1 MSDQGE
7 LVADE
12 FVRDLTQIQDEAVG
26 YLDMHP
32 DGKRKCLD
40 HLGHTI
46 KTLKKIENDLLKAS
60 NDEISSAKMVQ
71 VLWTGARDVTFTKEL
86 FVSAFAHVWR
96 KESPKIDSVEMQDNY
111 ELDTQKQLTPIR
123 MCFIRFST
131 EEDAYSALGYERLQ
145 VNKVRSS
152 NDGLHCMNIKFIS
165 PVTPQ
170 PMHATLRRVGGLIK
184 RLNDIDLELKQIGA
198 TREGGCVPTL
208 SKAFVDKA
216 WFVSALEKAK
226 KARAPGIS
234 LDHHSYAPL
243 MLMKPVDTALLNAKI
258 KKLYD
263 EECDI
268 VIELR
273 EHQLKGLDFN
283 FKHPSI

>member
-1 MSDQGE
+1 MSDQGK

-12 FVRDLTQIQDEAVG
+12 FVRDLKQIQDEAVG

-60 NDEISSAKMVQ
+60 DDELSSTKILQ
-71 VLWTGARDVTFTKEL
+71 VLWTGARDVTFTKEV
-86 FVSAFAHVWR
+86 FDSAFGRAWR
-96 KESPKIDSVEMQDNY
+96 EGNPQIDSVEMQDNY

-131 EEDAYSALGYERLQ
+131 EEDAYSALGYGRVQ
-145 VNKVRSS
+145 VNVRAS
-152 NDGLHCMNIKFIS
+152 NKELHCVKVKFIS

-198 TREGGCVPTL
+198 TRDGVVPTL
-208 SKAFVDKA
+208 SPKFVDKA
-216 WFVSALEKAK
+216 YFVSTLERSK
-226 KARAPGIS
+226 KARAAGFS

-243 MLMKPVDTALLNAKI
+243 ISMKPVDTALLNAQI
-258 KKLYD
+258 KKLYG

-268 VIELR
+268 IIELR
-273 EHQLKGLDFN
+273 EHQLNGLDFD
-283 FKHPSI
+283 FKHPSF